1 MHGARPLD
9 RDRAEPLWSQLS
21 ADLLARMAAGEFA
34 AEFPVERDLVAS
46 YGVSRH
52 TVRAALRRLRER
64 GLVEAGRGRRPRLA
78 GAGEITQPL
87 GALYSL
93 FASVEA
99 AGMAQRSTVRRLEV
113 HADGIV
119 ARRLGLEESTPLL
132 HLERLR
138 LADEEPL
145 ALDRLWL
152 PAAVAGPLVTSD
164 FTHTGFYEELA
175 ARTGVRLA
183 SGREQLRAVVPAAAE
198 AASLDLPAGVAALSI
213 DRLGCTTHG
222 PIEWRHSV
230 VRGDRFSV
238 VAEFSARE
246 GYRLAS
252 PSLRLAAG

>member
-1 MHGARPLD
+1 M
-9 RDRAEPLWSQLS
+9 E
-21 ADLLARMAAGEFA
+21 AGEFT
-34 AEFPVERDLVAS
+34 AEFPAERDLVAS
-46 YGVSRH
+46 YEVSRH
-52 TVRAALRRLRER
+52 TVRAALRRLREH
-64 GLVEAGRGRRPRLA
+64 GLVDAGRGRRPRLA
-78 GAGEITQPL
+78 GTGEITQPL

-99 AGMAQRSTVRRLEV
+99 AGMTQRSDVRRLDV

-119 ARRLGLEESTPLL
+119 ARHLGLEESTPLL

-152 PAAVAGPLVTSD
+152 PAAVAGPLVSAD

-175 ARTGVRLA
+175 ARTGVRLS
-183 SGREQLRAVVPAAAE
+183 SGREQLRAVVPAPAE
-198 AASLDLPAGVAALSI
+198 AAALALPPGVAALSI
-213 DRLGCTTHG
+213 DRLGCTAGG
-222 PIEWRHSV
+222 PVEWRQSI

-246 GYRLAS
+246 GYRLAD
-252 PSLRLAAG
+252 PGLRLTAY